1 MPFKPLVS
9 VIIPC
14 FNREDYITETIQS
27 VLDQSYPHIELIV
40 VDDGC
45 TDGSRGILEK
55 FGDKINLLEHPGRV
69 NKGQSAAI
77 NVGLRAAAG
86 EYIAILDSD
95 DLFYPAKIEKQVA
108 YLATHSN
115 VGAVYSNGMN
125 IKADDSPMYTLYTD
139 GEQPII
145 GPEPVLEC
153 CAYNLPSNTLV
164 RKSVFDKAGFL
175 DESLRCAQD
184 HDMAI
189 RLAEVAPVGYINEVL
204 WAYRRH
210 DASVSHTRTM
220 ERWENGF
227 KILDAAAKRYP
238 YPLKTRLRRRAVL
251 HFRLGQCLLQ
261 RKSFIRGAY
270 HFFVSGCCDPLRSLG
285 VLFGKENVS
294 NPQS

>member
-1 MPFKPLVS
+1 MLDNSLVS

-14 FNREDYITETIQS
+14 FNHEDYISETINS
-27 VLDQSYPHIELIV
+27 VLDQSYSNIELIV

-45 TDGSRGILEK
+45 TDGSRAILENY
-55 FGDKINLLEHPGRV
+55 GSTISLLEHSGRV

-77 NVGLRAAAG
+77 NISLKSASG
-86 EYIAILDSD
+86 EFIAILDSD
-95 DLFYPAKIEKQVA
+95 DLFCPTKIEKQVA
-108 YLATHSN
+108 YLTNHPD

-125 IKADDSPMYTLYTD
+125 IKADGTPMYTLYPE
-139 GEQPII
+139 GKQPII
-145 GPEPVLEC
+145 GPDPVLEN

-175 DESLRCAQD
+175 DESLRSAQD

-189 RLAEVAPVGYINEVL
+189 RVAEVAPVGYINEVL

-210 DASVSHTRTM
+210 DASISHTRTL
-220 ERWENGF
+220 ERWINGF
-227 KILDAAAKRYP
+227 KILDAAVKRYP

-261 RKSFIRGAY
+261 QKSYIKGSY
-270 HFFVSGCCDPLRSLG
+270 HLFAAGICDPLRSFG
-285 VLFGKENVS
+285 VLLGKENVS
-294 NPQS
+294 TPQS